1 MSSSQSSPAQDEPA
15 PRKRE
20 RSARYPGVALEDSL
34 ELATLV
40 DRRGLDGLTAGDIA
54 TAMGYTNI
62 KTNTFSSRLSAARQF
77 GLLALKDDG
86 YTLTTLARSIL
97 HPVDP
102 GDLPRLRRQAMLEP
116 PLYKELFER
125 FGGKRMPEPA
135 ILANVLYH
143 DYDIIA
149 SAKQVAAEA
158 FLESARHVGLLG
170 DDGVLRTPGSEA
182 QAAAQ
187 QAIAAAAPA
196 PAPAAPE
203 RQAAS
208 SVVVDESAPVR
219 IDLRLWGADS
229 GKVIRVRAPEAITE
243 DSLQRLLQAIRL
255 HIRIEEPAP
264 PADDRDEADA
274 DPR

>member
-1 MSSSQSSPAQDEPA
+1 MSSSPSSAGSDEPTA

-34 ELATLV
+34 ELAALV

-86 YTLTTLARSIL
+86 YVLTPLARSIL

-102 GDLPRLRRQAMLEP
+102 NDLPRLRRLAMLEP

-125 FGGKRMPEPA
+125 FGGKRVPEPA

-170 DDGVLRTPGSEA
+170 DEGVLRTPGSEA
-182 QAAAQ
+182 A
-187 QAIAAAAPA
+187 A

-203 RQAAS
+203 VPAAPT
-208 SVVVDESAPVR
+208 VVAVPSIAPAVADESAAVR

-229 GKVIRVRAPEAITE
+229 GKLIRVRAPEAITE
-243 DSLQRLLQAIRL
+243 ESFQRLLQALRL
-255 HIRIEEPAP
+255 HIRIEEGGRLAE
-264 PADDRDEADA
+264 DEADEG
-274 DPR
+274 PR